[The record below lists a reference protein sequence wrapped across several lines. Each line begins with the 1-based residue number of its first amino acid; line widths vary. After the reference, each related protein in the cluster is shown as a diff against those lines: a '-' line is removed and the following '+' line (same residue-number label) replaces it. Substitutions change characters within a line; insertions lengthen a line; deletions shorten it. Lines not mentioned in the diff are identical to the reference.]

1 MTKKKYFLKMEE
13 NFYKSLNLKTK
24 YNLIVSN
31 EINGNFNKLLQKD
44 IIITNDSTLGYE
56 LFAFEKKSSF
66 FYDKK

>member
-44 IIITNDSTLGYE
+44 IIITNDLKLWVMNY
-56 LFAFEKKSSF
+56 LLLKK
-66 FYDKK
+66 K